1 MKTQALLT
9 TAQLAAQLGI
19 QARSIRMMVYLSGGS
34 YRGVFPVKHKN
45 RLYWPLDTV
54 KKIQAIKEAKRA
66 F

>member
-19 QARSIRMMVYLSGGS
+19 RARSIRMMLYLSGGS

-54 KKIQAIKEAKRA
+54 KKIQTIKEAKRA